1 MKLLKV
7 YSKKE
12 LDRVIKAH
20 PENVD
25 LLALPCYLDS
35 EVEPG
40 TAEIWSEGKLTETVT
55 AEEAKP

>member
-25 LLALPCYLDS
+25 LLARPCYLDA

-40 TAEIWSEGKLTETVT
+40 TVELYDGSTLVETLRTTEGE
-55 AEEAKP
+55 